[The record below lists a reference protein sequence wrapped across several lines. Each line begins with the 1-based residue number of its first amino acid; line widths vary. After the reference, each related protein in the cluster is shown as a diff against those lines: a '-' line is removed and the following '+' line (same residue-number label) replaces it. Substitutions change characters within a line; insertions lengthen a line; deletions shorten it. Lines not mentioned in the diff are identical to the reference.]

1 MTASGARR
9 QPLRG
14 PRARVRESVERWQA
28 LARRRFGARPP
39 AVVLAL
45 ARPVPGATVRLLPGV
60 LVVGC
65 VALVPDIGTE
75 PWLLALLAAAVAVG
89 SPRSP
94 AVPLT
99 DLLLGLLVLRGGDL
113 LVTGGAG
120 AIAGPWRLAG
130 LLLGLHLLHRTA
142 ALAGHV
148 AWGGRVEARVLAR
161 AARSMLPVQAVAQ
174 GLLLVA
180 VLLRAEVGTPAGDDR
195 VRAVAVLA
203 AVVLAVL
210 VLPPGLG
217 RRARRARRAGA
228 ADDPGVRGD
237 PEIPGSTDR

>member
-1 MTASGARR
+1 MTASGARWR
-9 QPLRG
+9 PLRG

-28 LARRRFGARPP
+28 LARRRFGSRPP

-45 ARPVPGATVRLLPGV
+45 TRSVPGATVRLLPGV

-65 VALVPDIGTE
+65 VALAPDVGTG
-75 PWLLALLAAAVAVG
+75 PWLLALLAAVVAVG
-89 SPRSP
+89 NPRSP

-99 DLLLGLLVLRGGDL
+99 GLLLGFLVLRGGDL
-113 LVTGGAG
+113 LVTGVNGMS
-120 AIAGPWRLAG
+120 AGPWRLAG

-161 AARSMLPVQAVAQ
+161 TARSMLPVQAVAQ

-180 VLLRAEVGTPAGDDR
+180 VLLRAGVGTPAGDDR

-203 AVVLAVL
+203 AVVLALL
-210 VLPPGLG
+210 VLPRG
-217 RRARRARRAGA
+217 RARAGA
-228 ADDPGVRGD
+228 AGRRG
-237 PEIPGSTDR
+237 R